1 MCISYGR
8 IKDGPGKFRCTGP
21 QSLQSTMK
29 LNSWSGTALVEE
41 VMWLDQVKV
50 DSEDDALL
58 YQIGYGMSNCLTLY
72 NSMIQCLTLHGA
84 AIG

>member
-1 MCISYGR
+1 M
-8 IKDGPGKFRCTGP
+8 DFAEWP
-21 QSLQSTMK
+21 
-29 LNSWSGTALVEE
+29 ALVEE